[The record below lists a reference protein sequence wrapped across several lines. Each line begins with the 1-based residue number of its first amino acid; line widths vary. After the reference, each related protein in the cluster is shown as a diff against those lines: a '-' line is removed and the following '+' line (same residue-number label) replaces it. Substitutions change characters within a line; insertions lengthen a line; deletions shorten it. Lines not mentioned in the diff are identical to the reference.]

1 MKHLARLV
9 LLFGT
14 IIFVEGAGNRNKSVE
29 SNFFEKWREGRMLEK
44 GQNLRLT
51 SDQTASS
58 LLSKLEEGTASLGSF
73 VGVGLNIRNQSPFKL
88 AEPETYQQQLCGHQ
102 VSILQVYS
110 VSQLQITAR
119 DVINFPFQENGTYI
133 EGYRGFEVNP
143 GVDDVFLF
151 HNGGNSGCCGAV
163 AWQVKS

>member
-1 MKHLARLV
+1 MCSPESYTHYAMKRLARLV

-44 GQNLRLT
+44 GKNLRLT

-88 AEPETYQQQLCGHQ
+88 TEPEIFQQQLCGHQ

-110 VSQLQITAR
+110 
-119 DVINFPFQENGTYI
+119 N
-133 EGYRGFEVNP
+133 
-143 GVDDVFLF
+143 
-151 HNGGNSGCCGAV
+151 
-163 AWQVKS
+163 

>member
-9 LLFGT
+9 VLFGT
-14 IIFVEGAGNRNKSVE
+14 IIFVEGAENRNKSVE
-29 SNFFEKWREGRMLEK
+29 SNFFEKWREGRMLEP
-44 GQNLRLT
+44 GQNLRLA

-110 VSQLQITAR
+110 VSQLDQSERCNEFSISGER
-119 DVINFPFQENGTYI
+119 VIY
-133 EGYRGFEVNP
+133 
-143 GVDDVFLF
+143 
-151 HNGGNSGCCGAV
+151 
-163 AWQVKS
+163 

>member
-1 MKHLARLV
+1 MCSPESNTHYAMKHLARLV

-29 SNFFEKWREGRMLEK
+29 SNFFEKWREGRMLEP
-44 GQNLRLT
+44 GQNLRLA

-58 LLSKLEEGTASLGSF
+58 LLSKLEKGTASLGSF

-110 VSQLQITAR
+110 VSQLDHSKKCNEFSISGER
-119 DVINFPFQENGTYI
+119 DIY
-133 EGYRGFEVNP
+133 
-143 GVDDVFLF
+143 
-151 HNGGNSGCCGAV
+151 
-163 AWQVKS
+163 